1 MTELIERKL
10 TGVLFGYRIGT
21 KTTTDVMRVLDALKK
36 INPLLADDYEKKYIA
51 LARAKNR

>member
-10 TGVLFGYRIGT
+10 TGALLGYRIGT
-21 KTTTDVMRVLDALKK
+21 KTTTDVMRILDALKRV
-36 INPLLADDYEKKYIA
+36 NPLLADDYEKKYIA

>member
-51 LARAKNR
+51 RARAKNR

>member
-10 TGVLFGYRIGT
+10 TGALFGYRIGT
-21 KTTTDVMRVLDALKK
+21 KTTTDVMRILDALKRV
-36 INPLLADDYEKKYIA
+36 NPLLADDYEKRYID

>member
-10 TGVLFGYRIGT
+10 TGVLFGYHIGT